1 MKPPE
6 CDPLGNIIPDSLF
19 YCTGLSIL
27 MIYLF
32 SKIPIFH
39 TWIPVSLLCFSVCQH
54 TVTCITNSPSLQRSY
69 TCITVENSNVWVSF
83 ELVTITSTSP
93 NIILIYISN
102 FMLPYLTNYHQ
113 HGYISTCI
121 SGCPF
126 FFKFTGPW

>member
-39 TWIPVSLLCFSVCQH
+39 TWIPVSLLCFSVRQH

-113 HGYISTCI
+113 HGYISI
-121 SGCPF
+121 SGCPV

>member
-113 HGYISTCI
+113 RGYISI